1 MGHKSDVSVEYS
13 KLIAI
18 CTRLGAKVD
27 EKSYT
32 VVNPGT
38 GKQIL
43 VEKKLPKGATV
54 AKTTWVEL
62 RGQGKTPYLGT
73 TDGVVDHTHSSPSI
87 KKRLDLTGEEAVVL
101 KRFELL
107 VADSLGIVL
116 KVEEPASEQA
126 AA

>member
-38 GKQIL
+38 SKQIL
-43 VEKKLPKGATV
+43 VEKKLPKGETV
-54 AKTTWVEL
+54 AKTSWVEL
-62 RGQGKTPYLGT
+62 RGQGKTPYLCT
-73 TDGVVDHTHSSPSI
+73 TPGIVDHAHSSPSI
-87 KKRLDLTGEEAVVL
+87 KKRLDLTGEEAVLL
-101 KRFELL
+101 KNFELL
-107 VADSLGIVL
+107 VADSLGIVIPV
-116 KVEEPASEQA
+116 KEEQVVQA
-126 AA
+126 A